1 MEDRQARLLRLI
13 EQAIGQSAYR
23 GEEVDAEAE
32 TDAETAEAE
41 LTMATS

>member
-13 EQAIGQSAYR
+13 EQATGQSAYR
-23 GEEVDAEAE
+23 GEALDDEAE